1 MKFTLNKIGNW
12 QQLLLLTNWLRAALQ
27 NVQVDRETIRLQAA
41 LLNTIRVI
49 EMRCL
54 DIRAEP

>member
-1 MKFTLNKIGNW
+1 
-12 QQLLLLTNWLRAALQ
+12 LLLTNWLRAALQ